1 MELRELR
8 AFVAVAEKRSMSAA
22 ARRLHMSQSALS
34 QTAGWDE
41 QVQGSRRAEAGPMT
55 RARTCRGYGRR
66 GRRFMAASAA
76 RLASRA
82 VSRQICRRCQRFHR
96 RRPPALAMAG
106 PEHRKGWG
114 HCEVKPSRSGRK
126 RIPSR
131 HSGIPPSRY

>member
-8 AFVAVAEKRSMSAA
+8 AFVAVAVAVAVAEERGMSAA

-34 QTAGWDE
+34 QTAGWDG

-76 RLASRA
+76 RPASRA
-82 VSRQICRRCQRFHR
+82 VSRRICSGPGRRQ
-96 RRPPALAMAG
+96 
-106 PEHRKGWG
+106 
-114 HCEVKPSRSGRK
+114 
-126 RIPSR
+126 
-131 HSGIPPSRY
+131 